1 MIKTFYD
8 IIKLENYIWNGVYKL
23 SFAKDDARK
32 IIENLPEQAT
42 WDDIMYQF
50 YVKKKVTNS
59 LEAAEE
65 GRTMTHE
72 DVKKRVLKKWE

>member
-1 MIKTFYD
+1 M
-8 IIKLENYIWNGVYKL
+8 YKL
-23 SFAKDDARK
+23 SFAKDNARK
-32 IIENLPEQAT
+32 IIENLPKQAT

-65 GRTMTHE
+65 GRTMTY
-72 DVKKRVLKKWE
+72 

>member
-1 MIKTFYD
+1 MINTFYD
-8 IIKLENYIWNGVYKL
+8 INKIENYIRNGMYKL
-23 SFAKDDARK
+23 GFAKDDARK
-32 IIENLPEQAT
+32 IIGNLPEQAI

-59 LEAAEE
+59 LEATEE

-72 DVKKRVLKKWE
+72 DV

>member
-1 MIKTFYD
+1 
-8 IIKLENYIWNGVYKL
+8 LNY
-23 SFAKDDARK
+23 AKDDARK

-50 YVKKKVTNS
+50 YVKKKITDS

-65 GRTMTHE
+65 GRILTHE
-72 DVKKRVLKKWE
+72 DFVLLKNS